1 MFLNMLSSHA
11 VGVSEILIH
20 HHSTFKPTKST
31 VGTMRALSSLALFGQ
46 FQCVLQPTRALQY
59 VGIIRVAVAFTA
71 HLNATKP
78 V

>member
-1 MFLNMLSSHA
+1 MSLNILSSPA
-11 VGVSEILIH
+11 VGVPEILIH
-20 HHSTFKPTKST
+20 HHSTFKPIEST

-71 HLNATKP
+71 HLNTTKP